1 MDPARSAVPAPRKPG
16 AASAGRLPAA
26 RSPETPLAL
35 AAVLAVSAA
44 WAGAA
49 EPQRAPPL
57 PAEHAPL
64 AARSLLTAIGAA
76 GPRLV
81 AVGDRGVIVRSDDR
95 GASWTQA
102 ASVPV
107 QALLTGVCFFDA
119 RRGLAVG
126 HDEVILV
133 TDDGGDVWK
142 LAHYAP
148 EAQRPLLDVW
158 CGAGGAAIAV
168 GAYSTFLA
176 STDGGASWSARS
188 FAPSPAPSPGGTV
201 HPARAASASEEAG
214 GGGYHL
220 NRIAAATASRLYIAG
235 EAGHLYRSDDAGVHW
250 QQLASPYVGSF
261 FDVLPLGADALLAG
275 ALRGNLYRSDDA
287 GGSWRRLDTGTDQML
302 DGAALLPEGEV
313 AVVGLAG
320 VVLVSRDGGR
330 SFSFQQQSDRSGLSA
345 ALGLGPGAIVA
356 VGENGARL
364 ITLGGGAPAAGAAP

>member
-1 MDPARSAVPAPRKPG
+1 MAPARYAAPRR
-16 AASAGRLPAA
+16 ASCFALA
-26 RSPETPLAL
+26 LAL
-35 AAVLAVSAA
+35 AAAA
-44 WAGAA
+44 WSAG
-49 EPQRAPPL
+49 PAPPAGPARL
-57 PAEHAPL
+57 PAEHARL
-64 AARSLLTAIGAA
+64 AARSLLIAIASA
-76 GPRLV
+76 GPRLI
-81 AVGDRGVIVRSDDR
+81 AVGDRGVIVRSDDH

-107 QALLTGVCFFDA
+107 QALLTGACFFDA
-119 RRGLAVG
+119 RHGVAVG

-133 TDDGGDVWK
+133 TDDGGDDWR

-168 GAYSTFLA
+168 GAYSTLLV
-176 STDGGASWSARS
+176 STDGGATWSERP
-188 FAPSPAPSPGGTV
+188 FAPSPAPVAKGSAAAA
-201 HPARAASASEEAG
+201 HPASAIGEA

-220 NRIAAATASRLYIAG
+220 NRIVGASASRLYIAG

-250 QQLASPYVGSF
+250 QELASPYAGSF
-261 FDVLPLGADALLAG
+261 FDVLPLGGDALLAS

-302 DGAALLPEGEV
+302 DGAAMLPEGEI

-320 VVLVSRDGGR
+320 VVLVSRDAGR
-330 SFSFQQQSDRSGLSA
+330 SFSLEQQSDRSGLSA
-345 ALGLGPGAIVA
+345 ALAVGRDAIVV

-364 ITLGGGAPAAGAAP
+364 LPLGVAAAAGGGGAP